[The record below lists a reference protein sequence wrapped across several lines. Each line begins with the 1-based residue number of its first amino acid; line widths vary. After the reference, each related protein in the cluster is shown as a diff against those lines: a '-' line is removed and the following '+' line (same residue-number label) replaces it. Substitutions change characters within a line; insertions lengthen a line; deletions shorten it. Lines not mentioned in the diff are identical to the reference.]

1 MLYIVLLIFF
11 VVKTFF
17 NEFDFILSAI
27 LIIVS
32 LYSLNKQ
39 TKNSFNYYF
48 LLLLTNGG
56 YLILLSSCLLMVGYI
71 LNKRHS
77 PKFVFIELYFF
88 VFCFLLF
95 LFFFVGDRGLHDYL
109 RYLLLIM
116 SPAFFL
122 FNFRRILLTNKVKL
136 NVLPIFVICV
146 LSNLIYTILLGNERN
161 SIFNGSENI
170 ALIIFT
176 FMYMLL
182 LGQKYST
189 KVTILSSCFF
199 MLFLFSLSSRSTLII
214 IAILG
219 AVYLL
224 SLKLKLKNIF
234 FVVFSIISL
243 FFVYGN
249 FFDSIQSNAKAIRVF
264 SIIDSART
272 IDPASVLDLDFSELN
287 HVDVRARLWSEALF
301 LTYEKPLIGHGV
313 VNPMVFSDKSN
324 SGMSTFHSSIFDIL
338 VTYGTIGLLLVFG
351 FLFLF
356 YRSVSKM
363 LVGNKYLVRSVF
375 YSFVILSFI
384 QPFLLNIQV
393 LTLLFFTLLVFCKGQ
408 YDSEANLNYKKW
420 E

>member
-11 VVKTFF
+11 VVKTLL
-17 NEFDFILSAI
+17 NEFDFILSVI
-27 LIIVS
+27 LMIIS

-39 TKNSFNYYF
+39 TKNSFNYYL
-48 LLLLTNGG
+48 LLLLTNSG
-56 YLILLSSCLLMVGYI
+56 YIILLSSCLLMVGYI
-71 LNKRHS
+71 LNKRSS
-77 PKFVFIELYFF
+77 PKFVFVELYFF
-88 VFCFLLF
+88 VFCVLLF

-122 FNFRRILLTNKVKL
+122 FNFRRILLANKVKL
-136 NVLPIFVICV
+136 DIFPIFIVCV
-146 LSNLIYTILLGNERN
+146 LSNLIYTIVIGNERN

-176 FMYMLL
+176 FMYLLL

-189 KVTILSSCFF
+189 KLTILSSCFF

-214 IAILG
+214 IVILG

-243 FFVYGN
+243 SFVYGN
-249 FFDSIQSNAKAIRVF
+249 FFDSIQGNAKAIRMF
-264 SIIDSART
+264 SIIDSVIA
-272 IDPASVLDLDFSELN
+272 IDPSIVLDLDFSELN
-287 HVDVRARLWSEALF
+287 HVDVRARLWSEALA
-301 LTYEKPLIGHGV
+301 LTYEKPLLGHGV
-313 VNPMVFSDKSN
+313 VNPKVFSDKPN
-324 SGMSTFHSSIFDIL
+324 SGMSTFHSSIFDML
-338 VTYGTIGLLLVFG
+338 ATYGIAGLLLVFG

-356 YRSVSKM
+356 YRSVRKM

-375 YSFVILSFI
+375 YSFIILSLI
-384 QPFLLNIQV
+384 QPYLLNIQV
-393 LTLLFFTLLVFCKGQ
+393 FTLLFFTLLFFCNGKP
-408 YDSEANLNYKKW
+408 DSEANFNYKKW